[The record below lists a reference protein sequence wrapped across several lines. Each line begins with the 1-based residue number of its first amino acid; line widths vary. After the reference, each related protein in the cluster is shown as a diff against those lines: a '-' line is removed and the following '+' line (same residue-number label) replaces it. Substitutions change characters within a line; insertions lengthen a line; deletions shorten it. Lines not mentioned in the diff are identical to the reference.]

1 MTGDMAQPLAP
12 PKPGSLRLRLV
23 SAAVLLPTAILVV
36 WLGSWWLAAFLA
48 VLSGAM
54 CWEWANL
61 CNPGRIDVWS
71 IMLVAGGAAPLVFVA
86 LGFQGMFWI
95 LAVALV
101 ALVVL
106 ALAGRLDYPVV
117 CIPGLPY
124 IAVGMCCIVW
134 LRADPGH
141 GLLTV
146 VWAAAAI
153 IATDVGAY
161 FVGRNVGGPKL
172 APRVSPNK
180 TWSGL
185 FGGMIFAGLTG
196 LIIGLWADAGWIAMA
211 IGGMAI
217 ALISQAGDLIESALK
232 RKFGAKDA
240 SQLIPGHG
248 GFLDRFDGYLTAMPA
263 AALMSALAGGSPVT
277 WQ

>member
-1 MTGDMAQPLAP
+1 MAQPLAP

-23 SAAVLLPTAILVV
+23 SAAVLLPAAILVV

-54 CWEWANL
+54 CWEWSNL
-61 CNPGRIDVWS
+61 CNPSRIDVWS

-86 LGFQGMFWI
+86 FGFEGMLWL
-95 LAVALV
+95 LAAALV
-101 ALVVL
+101 ALVAL
-106 ALAGRLDYPVV
+106 ALAGRLEYPAV

-124 IAVGMCCIVW
+124 IAVGICCIVW
-134 LRADPGH
+134 LRADPEH

-146 VWAAAAI
+146 VWAATAI
-153 IATDVGAY
+153 VATDVGAY

-196 LIIGLWADAGWIAMA
+196 LIIGVWVGAAWIAMA

-263 AALMSALAGGSPVT
+263 AALMSAFAGGSPVT